1 MKRLIV
7 LITAALY
14 ASVPFITAPAAQAQ
28 VSMQSYYQDASNNG
42 CTARFLHRQTYD
54 GGIAGNAST
63 GYGWWMRISDSC
75 GMGYSDTTAN
85 WSAMGYCAIGTVN
98 GSAPC
103 SVSGVV
109 VRTFKIHANCGY
121 ELIAQVDGAAY
132 SGQAAAQ
139 CVGTPIN

>member
-1 MKRLIV
+1 MKRLIA

-14 ASVPFITAPAAQAQ
+14 ASVPFITAPAAHAQ
-28 VSMQSYYQDASNNG
+28 SMSYYQDASNNG
-42 CTARFLHRQTYD
+42 CVARFLHRQTYD

-63 GYGWWMRISDSC
+63 GYGWWMRVSDSC
-75 GMGYSDTTAN
+75 GMGYSDTAAN
-85 WSAMGYCAIGTVN
+85 WAAMGYCAIGTVN
-98 GSAPC
+98 SSAWC
-103 SVSGVV
+103 SVSGAV
-109 VRTFKIHANCGY
+109 VRTWKIHANCGY